1 MKNLLILSFV
11 LSSVN
16 HFFSQ
21 DASLIYKNTVNSTVT
36 ILTNDGQGSGFF
48 VAPNIIATNYHVVE
62 GATNASC
69 ILNNSDIEYKIDGY
83 LGVDESV
90 DLILLKVSTLNK
102 PSIKFAV
109 TTASIGQKVYVIGS
123 PQGLPA
129 TISDGIISG
138 MRDFDG
144 IKLLQMTAPISPG
157 SSGGPVLNSNGELI
171 GISVSQLT
179 EGQNLNFAIP
189 KSYLQILLDFK
200 KDTPISLSSLISSE
214 KPKKNTPN
222 YVQNVNIPDANFKRY
237 LVGNTAINTNGD
249 DEIQVSEARA
259 IRRIDCK
266 FMNISNLTGIEA
278 FTALENLDCLK
289 NQLISLDV
297 SKNTA
302 LTYLNC
308 YGNQITSLDVSKN
321 NTLEHLSCAENPLT
335 SLDVIKNTALT
346 YLWCAENQLTSLD
359 VSKNTALT
367 FLNCGHNRLTS
378 LDVCKNTALT
388 YLDCDGNQL
397 TKLDVSKNTV
407 LWYLGC
413 DENQLTSLDVSKNI
427 ALYELDCQSN
437 KLTSL
442 DVSKNIALQSL
453 YCMSNKLTSLNVSK
467 NTNLEDLGC
476 GGNQLTSLDLSKNTN
491 LLDFDCTDNKFD
503 CDALMKKWRGD

>member
-11 LSSVN
+11 LSSVT

-36 ILTNDGQGSGFF
+36 ILTNNGSQGSGFF

-62 GATNASC
+62 GATYASC

-138 MRDFDG
+138 MRDFEG
-144 IKLLQMTAPISPG
+144 IKLLQMTASISPG

-200 KDTPISLSSLISSE
+200 KDTPMALSSLISAE
-214 KPKKNTPN
+214 KPKKDSPNSYSASIIGKPIKIGNLEVAQNSFPNKLDWEDSKKACNDLGNGWRLPTKDELNLIYQNKDEIGGMENSDGYWSSTEYGNCCAWDQYLSDFHKGYQHPN
-222 YVQNVNIPDANFKRY
+222 YKSFTFYV
-237 LVGNTAINTNGD
+237 
-249 DEIQVSEARA
+249 RA
-259 IRRIDCK
+259 VR
-266 FMNISNLTGIEA
+266 
-278 FTALENLDCLK
+278 
-289 NQLISLDV
+289 SL
-297 SKNTA
+297 
-302 LTYLNC
+302 
-308 YGNQITSLDVSKN
+308 
-321 NTLEHLSCAENPLT
+321 
-335 SLDVIKNTALT
+335 
-346 YLWCAENQLTSLD
+346 
-359 VSKNTALT
+359 
-367 FLNCGHNRLTS
+367 
-378 LDVCKNTALT
+378 
-388 YLDCDGNQL
+388 
-397 TKLDVSKNTV
+397 
-407 LWYLGC
+407 
-413 DENQLTSLDVSKNI
+413 
-427 ALYELDCQSN
+427 
-437 KLTSL
+437 
-442 DVSKNIALQSL
+442 
-453 YCMSNKLTSLNVSK
+453 
-467 NTNLEDLGC
+467 
-476 GGNQLTSLDLSKNTN
+476 
-491 LLDFDCTDNKFD
+491 
-503 CDALMKKWRGD
+503 

>member
-83 LGVDESV
+83 VGVDESV

-102 PSIKFAV
+102 PAIKFAV

-138 MRDFDG
+138 MRNFEG
-144 IKLLQMTAPISPG
+144 IKLLQMTASISPG

-200 KDTPISLSSLISSE
+200 KNTPIALSSLISSE
-214 KPKKNTPN
+214 KLKEEAPNSYLIHSPIKMGNIEVAQFDFKGYMSWYDAVTACADLGNGWRLPTKKELDILYISEFNSRNSYIEQYGKSGPVLT
-222 YVQNVNIPDANFKRY
+222 YANFEFFDSVIYWTSTEEGKDKAWTHTFYYNSQRIFDKNY
-237 LVGNTAINTNGD
+237 PNGK
-249 DEIQVSEARA
+249 ARA
-259 IRRIDCK
+259 VR
-266 FMNISNLTGIEA
+266 
-278 FTALENLDCLK
+278 
-289 NQLISLDV
+289 SL
-297 SKNTA
+297 
-302 LTYLNC
+302 
-308 YGNQITSLDVSKN
+308 
-321 NTLEHLSCAENPLT
+321 
-335 SLDVIKNTALT
+335 
-346 YLWCAENQLTSLD
+346 
-359 VSKNTALT
+359 
-367 FLNCGHNRLTS
+367 
-378 LDVCKNTALT
+378 
-388 YLDCDGNQL
+388 
-397 TKLDVSKNTV
+397 
-407 LWYLGC
+407 
-413 DENQLTSLDVSKNI
+413 
-427 ALYELDCQSN
+427 
-437 KLTSL
+437 
-442 DVSKNIALQSL
+442 
-453 YCMSNKLTSLNVSK
+453 
-467 NTNLEDLGC
+467 
-476 GGNQLTSLDLSKNTN
+476 
-491 LLDFDCTDNKFD
+491 
-503 CDALMKKWRGD
+503 